1 MLTPFDYAVLAIIGL
16 SVLVGI
22 MRGAV
27 REILALASWILAFMA
42 ARFYALPIAGMLPAT
57 LGGEGPRLLVAFI
70 GVFLAAWLV
79 MGVISVALSGFVKL
93 IGLRSLDRSVGL
105 LFGFGRGIFVVML
118 LVLIAGMTT
127 LPREPFW
134 RDAML
139 SPPLEAAATSVK
151 SWLPSELAGR
161 IRYE

>member
-1 MLTPFDYAVLAIIGL
+1 MPTLFDYAVLGIIGL

-27 REILALASWILAFMA
+27 REILALASWVVAFMV
-42 ARFYALPIAGMLPAT
+42 ARFYALPLAAMLPAS

-79 MGVISVALSGFVKL
+79 MGLVSVALSGFVKL
-93 IGLRSLDRSVGL
+93 IGLRSLDRSVGV
-105 LFGFGRGIFVVML
+105 LFGLGRGIVVIML
-118 LVLIAGMTT
+118 LVLVAGMTT

-134 RDAML
+134 RNAVL
-139 SPPLEAAATSVK
+139 SPPFEAAAISLK
-151 SWLPSELAGR
+151 QWLPYELAGR
-161 IRYE
+161 IRYD